1 MAAEKWIVAQIDKH
15 SKSAHNR
22 SQAATTNPNT
32 KLKGVRKMETKNSA
46 SKAEA
51 PVKLSDAIKP
61 WRKEAPW
68 WVQAIEA
75 LVALGLGIY
84 VLTQAAQASRVLTTI
99 LAIFLLTDGL
109 LSLIGGLR
117 GQGKTFGS
125 IRAGVGLLAGI
136 ALLLMPMFGF
146 TDTVMMGWLLG
157 LALIIGGVA
166 GLLSR
171 LFEAPRPVS
180 WIGVLITLLMIAL
193 GSVYLY
199 SILQPTAVPLTAVGW
214 LLVAVGLALGAYAAF
229 TWYSSR
235 QAAA

>member
-1 MAAEKWIVAQIDKH
+1 
-15 SKSAHNR
+15 
-22 SQAATTNPNT
+22 
-32 KLKGVRKMETKNSA
+32 
-46 SKAEA
+46 
-51 PVKLSDAIKP
+51 
-61 WRKEAPW
+61 
-68 WVQAIEA
+68 
-75 LVALGLGIY
+75 
-84 VLTQAAQASRVLTTI
+84 
-99 LAIFLLTDGL
+99 
-109 LSLIGGLR
+109 
-117 GQGKTFGS
+117 
-125 IRAGVGLLAGI
+125 
-136 ALLLMPMFGF
+136 
-146 TDTVMMGWLLG
+146 MMGWLLG

-180 WIGVLITLLMIAL
+180 WIGVLITLLMIAM